1 MLNQRID
8 RTELADDRLVLLIFM
23 VEHFGVLEMLN
34 QGSKTL
40 EPSVGQVANLLAFKF
55 TPTLVMEAMVE
66 LTQIVSVQ
74 EIDEAIPNIAV
85 ILDITGK
92 IKEIVAIGVL
102 PIDLLGE
109 RLNCVLVGNV
119 FDHESGSPISA
130 DTAHIYHEIIGI
142 IIPSFIVVNHVVLLI
157 HLRKVA

>member
-1 MLNQRID
+1 M
-8 RTELADDRLVLLIFM
+8 
-23 VEHFGVLEMLN
+23 
-34 QGSKTL
+34 K
-40 EPSVGQVANLLAFKF
+40 PY
-55 TPTLVMEAMVE
+55 PTLQ
-66 LTQIVSVQ
+66 LFYLSKSL
-74 EIDEAIPNIAV
+74 PKLKKKY
-85 ILDITGK
+85 LDITGK

>member
-1 MLNQRID
+1 M
-8 RTELADDRLVLLIFM
+8 
-23 VEHFGVLEMLN
+23 
-34 QGSKTL
+34 K
-40 EPSVGQVANLLAFKF
+40 PY
-55 TPTLVMEAMVE
+55 PTLQ
-66 LTQIVSVQ
+66 LFYLSKSL
-74 EIDEAIPNIAV
+74 PKLKKKY
-85 ILDITGK
+85 LDITGK

-157 HLRKVA
+157 HLRKVAWILVVGRGHWLVFFYRRVAPDPTSPCLFTLFSPIILHLGTDFLNIFPRTTDSSQLDGL